1 MPFENRMDVIN
12 ILQEMMRGNQMNKE
26 AVLKKIIHIYDH
38 YDKEIKFTNEQFCS
52 FGENGVLCRLFTNG
66 GCLSSG
72 ELAQSLGLTSG
83 RIANILKSLEQKG
96 LVHRERAADDR
107 RHVTAILTDL
117 GKDKINDLFREN
129 DKIIMKVIEN
139 IDLQELW
146 EALTIFE
153 KMMGNIKR
161 YFEEN

>member
-1 MPFENRMDVIN
+1 M
-12 ILQEMMRGNQMNKE
+12 
-26 AVLKKIIHIYDH
+26 
-38 YDKEIKFTNEQFCS
+38 
-52 FGENGVLCRLFTNG
+52 
-66 GCLSSG
+66 
-72 ELAQSLGLTSG
+72 
-83 RIANILKSLEQKG
+83 
-96 LVHRERAADDR
+96 VHRERAADDR